1 MSVKKSE
8 YEGIYNEI
16 LKFTDF
22 VSTYHYSPE
31 YIKKQTGISKY
42 RIADILSVKIKDDVN
57 DENAER
63 FKALLP
69 KLKHFIE
76 AETADSDYIKLN
88 GENFYECYY
97 ELTSEFNDI
106 KQNMLI
112 ELLQSY
118 ISKINENY
126 NTIIDRIKSKDECIH
141 SAIED
146 QIKYLTDQA
155 SEYECLLS
163 EGYCYSTGEYD
174 ENDEPVEVYVELSD
188 DEKKEFREKA
198 DDIWNKISDLKET
211 QEVIMKHSEI
221 TDYKERISLN
231 SKKLYRR
238 KLQEDRIKSLTEDQQ
253 KAFFGI
259 YFPKCVDRNGF
270 LIPDHFGSGIHL
282 ISMKIG
288 ETVQAKKWVVP
299 EYLEKYK
306 MGDSIPELKPVGKT
320 YNVYILIHK
329 HKRVFF
335 KGMMEKKS
343 VKWGPF
349 TLNTYSNNEAK
360 RVMRSLT
367 KTSAEIKR
375 KVFDFL
381 KKEFYVFVPQNA
393 TDQEYYK
400 LISEYTDILSL
411 KVPVASSSDYSI
423 EQIYRVA
430 YEICN
435 ESNGKYIFSNEL
447 INDIVWKLKFKP
459 AHWLFMMYVQSY
471 YYKHNE
477 IKSLL
482 EYIENEKEKEK
493 RQEKEMDL

>member
-1 MSVKKSE
+1 MSVKESE

-16 LKFTDF
+16 LTFTDF

-42 RIADILSVKIKDDVN
+42 RIADILSVKIKYDVN
-57 DENAER
+57 DENAEL

-88 GENFYECYY
+88 GEDFYKCYY

-106 KQNMLI
+106 NQNMLI
-112 ELLQSY
+112 ELIQSS
-118 ISKINENY
+118 ISMINERY
-126 NTIIDRIKSKDECIH
+126 NTIIDHLKSKDESIH

-146 QIKYLTDQA
+146 QIKDLDDQA
-155 SEYECLLS
+155 SEYEFLLS
-163 EGYCYSTGEYD
+163 KGYCYSTGEYD
-174 ENDEPVEVYVELSD
+174 ENDEPVDVYIELSD
-188 DEKKEFREKA
+188 DEKKEYREKA
-198 DDIWNKISDLKET
+198 DEIWNKISDLRET
-211 QEVIMKHSEI
+211 QEIIMKYSKI

-231 SKKLYRR
+231 SKKLYRK
-238 KLQEDRIKSLTEDQQ
+238 KLQEKRIKGLTADQQ
-253 KAFFGI
+253 KAFLLI

-288 ETVQAKKWVVP
+288 ETVQAKIWVVP
-299 EYLEKYK
+299 KYLEKYK

-320 YNVYILIHK
+320 YNVYFLIHK

-335 KGMMEKKS
+335 KGMMKKS
-343 VKWGPF
+343 VKRRLF
-349 TLNTYSNNEAK
+349 AANTYSNNVAK
-360 RVMRSLT
+360 HIIRSLT
-367 KTSAEIKR
+367 NASAEIKR

-381 KKEFYVFVPQNA
+381 KKEFYFFVPQNE

-400 LISEYTDILSL
+400 LISEYADILSL
-411 KVPVASSSDYSI
+411 KFPVASSSDYSV

-447 INDIVWKLKFKP
+447 VNDIVWKLKFKP
-459 AHWLFMMYVQSY
+459 IHWLFMMYVQSY

-482 EYIENEKEKEK
+482 EYIENEKEKEE
-493 RQEKEMDL
+493 RQGKETDL